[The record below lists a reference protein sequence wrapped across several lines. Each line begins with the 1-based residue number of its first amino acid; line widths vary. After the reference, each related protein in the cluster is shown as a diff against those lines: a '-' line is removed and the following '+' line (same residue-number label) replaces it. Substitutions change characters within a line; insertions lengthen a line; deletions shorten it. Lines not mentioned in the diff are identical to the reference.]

1 MALDSLRVGQAIGAT
16 EEVPVLTFSEDV
28 TVAFKDQVGVLRAS
42 RGGWHQAGGMKR

>member
-28 TVAFKDQVGVLRAS
+28 KDGLQGPS
-42 RGGWHQAGGMKR
+42 RGPEGQ